1 MCAKRCVFSIIQLTS
16 RCARVSDGDNEACRK
31 DGVRACWSRVFD
43 SASSTSGVNRAVTLP
58 VDRSG
63 PFYTHRLAET
73 RPRAFE
79 RIFAYRKVFP
89 CE

>member
-1 MCAKRCVFSIIQLTS
+1 MCAKRCVFSIIQLIS

-31 DGVRACWSRVFD
+31 DG
-43 SASSTSGVNRAVTLP
+43 ASSTSGVNRAVTLP

-73 RPRAFE
+73 RPTAFE